1 MTEETVLP
9 LSSRN
14 QRQVSAVALVGFMG
28 AGKTT
33 VGEALAARLGWSFID
48 LDRLIERKAGRTI
61 DQIFQLSGEPVF
73 RRIEQATL
81 KDALDG
87 LKAVPSVLALGGGAF
102 ADQDNHR
109 LLASADVAVV
119 FLDAPV
125 EELFRRSEQPGVV
138 RPLRRDLDQFRG
150 LYERRRPSYGN
161 STLKI
166 PTGGKDIPSIVEEII
181 SGLNLV
187 PVLGASE

>member
-14 QRQVSAVALVGFMG
+14 KRQVSAVALVGFMG

-33 VGEALAARLGWSFID
+33 VGEALAARLGWRFND
-48 LDRLIERKAGRTI
+48 VDRLIQHKDGRTI
-61 DQIFQLSGEPVF
+61 EQIFQLSGEPVF
-73 RRIEQATL
+73 RQIEQAAL

-87 LKAVPSVLALGGGAF
+87 LKAIPSVLALGGGAF
-102 ADQDNHR
+102 TDQENHR
-109 LLASADVAVV
+109 LLASADVAIV

-125 EELFRRSEQPGVV
+125 EELYRRCEQPGVV
-138 RPLRRDLDQFRG
+138 RPLRRSLDQFRE

-161 STLKI
+161 SSLKVL
-166 PTGGKDIPSIVEEII
+166 TGGKDIPSVVEEIV

>member
-9 LSSRN
+9 LSSRDK
-14 QRQVSAVALVGFMG
+14 RQISALALVGFMG

-33 VGEALAARLGWSFID
+33 VGQALAARLGWSFTD
-48 LDRLIERKAGRTI
+48 LDRLIEGKDGRTI
-61 DQIFQLSGEPVF
+61 DQIFQLSGESAF
-73 RRIEQATL
+73 RRIEQSALTET
-81 KDALDG
+81 LDG
-87 LKAVPSVLALGGGAF
+87 LEALPSVLALGGGAF
-102 ADQDNHR
+102 TDHENRR
-109 LLASADVAVV
+109 LLASAGVAVV

-138 RPLRRDLDQFRG
+138 RPLRRNLDQFRD
-150 LYERRRPSYGN
+150 LYEKRRPLYGN